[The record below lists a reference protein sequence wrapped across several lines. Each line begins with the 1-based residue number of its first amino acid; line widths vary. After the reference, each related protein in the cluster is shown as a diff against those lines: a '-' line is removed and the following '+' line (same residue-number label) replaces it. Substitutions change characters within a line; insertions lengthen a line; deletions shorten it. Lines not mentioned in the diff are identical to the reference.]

1 MHRWCA
7 ISSCRAF
14 HLVMN
19 TAFLTPVALGLAT
32 ALCTTGAVLAQRG
45 MNEPPRERSPL
56 GTYEQMSSDGS
67 YALHAERQKRI
78 VTVRNLRD
86 GTSRVLLKGD
96 ESTNYGSLLWSRDGK
111 QLAYGWCLTQLP
123 AGRCGNP
130 KTPPQTELRIINVDG
145 TGMRVVLPRQS
156 AGIDFYD
163 WSADG
168 GSILASIREGNTSRL
183 GVVSVRDGSFVELKT
198 GGDIG
203 NAALSPDGRFVVYG
217 NWQDAIAWG
226 LKPFEIDV
234 AVKNDIHVIEI
245 EGGGERP
252 LIEHPAD
259 EHFIGWTP
267 AGSVLFTSD
276 RSGTIDLWSAP
287 FEGGRL
293 TGPAYRLATDVGAIE
308 PRAILANGDL
318 HYDTARRDT
327 YSGRMMRFGG
337 AGARDTTARP
347 ILSRQGE
354 HQGPLRFAPDGQ
366 RAAYLSGQDVFD
378 TIVTT
383 TLQSETL
390 TRIPLSLPR
399 NGNATDVATQVLLTN
414 EQIYVLTGGSL
425 ARPRKQLNRVTPTSG
440 ALESLG
446 EIGEEAALWPDG
458 KSLAYVRG
466 GPARVLRRAID
477 GKDETELFNA
487 GTDGRARSLS
497 VSPDGMQVA
506 VFTGKAANSATYE
519 TGELRIV
526 DTGSRESRTLATP
539 RMRFDSVQRTTWSP
553 DGKWVYYV
561 THPGEE
567 NAGEELWRVPA
578 VGGTPEKVVSH
589 ECGIFGPA
597 VHPSGAF
604 LTFASE
610 CVSPEATYVLRGV
623 IPADERT
630 PRKARR

>member
-1 MHRWCA
+1 MINA
-7 ISSCRAF
+7 SLALI
-14 HLVMN
+14 
-19 TAFLTPVALGLAT
+19 ALGLAT
-32 ALCTTGAVLAQRG
+32 TLFASGAVLAQRG
-45 MNEPPRERSPL
+45 TTEPPRERSPL
-56 GTYEQMSSDGS
+56 GNDEHMSPEGT
-67 YALHAERQKRI
+67 YALHGDRQKRI
-78 VTVRNLRD
+78 VTVRDLRD

-96 ESTNYGSLLWSRDGK
+96 ESTNFGSLLWSRNGK
-111 QLAYGWCLTQLP
+111 QVAYGWCLTQLP
-123 AGRCGNP
+123 AGRCSNP

-145 TGMRVVLPRQS
+145 TGVRVVLPRQS
-156 AGIDFYD
+156 AGIELYD

-168 GSILASIREGNTSRL
+168 GSILASIREGDTSRL
-183 GVVSVRDGSFVELKT
+183 GVISVRDGSFVELKT

-203 NAALSPDGRFVVYG
+203 SAAFSPDGRFVVYG

-234 AVKNDIHVIEI
+234 AVKNDIHIIEVD
-245 EGGGERP
+245 GGGERP

-287 FEGGRL
+287 FDGGRL
-293 TGPAYRLATDVGAIE
+293 TGPAHRLATDVGAIE
-308 PRAILANGDL
+308 PRAIVPNGDL
-318 HYDTARRDT
+318 HYYAARRDT
-327 YSGRMMRFGG
+327 YTGRVVRLGD
-337 AGARDTTARP
+337 AGARDARARP

-366 RAAYLSGQDVFD
+366 RAAYLSGQDVFN

-383 TLQSETL
+383 TLGSEAL
-390 TRIPLSLPR
+390 TRIPLALPKNR
-399 NGNATDVATQVLLTN
+399 NATDVATQVWVTN
-414 EQIYVLTGGSL
+414 DQIYVLTGGTLSG
-425 ARPRKQLNRVTPTSG
+425 PRKQLHRVDPANG
-440 ALESLG
+440 ALQSFG
-446 EIGEEAALWPDG
+446 DTGEEAALWPDG
-458 KSLAYVRG
+458 KSIAYVRAS
-466 GPARVLRRAID
+466 PARVLKRAID

-497 VSPDGMQVA
+497 ISPDGMHIA
-506 VFTGKAANSATYE
+506 IFTGKAANAATYE
-519 TGELRIV
+519 AGELRV
-526 DTGSRESRTLATP
+526 VNTVSGESRTVATP

-567 NAGEELWRVPA
+567 DAGEELWRVPA
-578 VGGTPEKVVSH
+578 AGGSPEKVVSH

-623 IPADERT
+623 IPTDERT
-630 PRKARR
+630 PRRAPR